1 MQRNLHQ
8 QELQRMHLNVYTVI
22 VHVLYTADDRTK
34 RWNIYYYITG
44 ILYQDISGV
53 VGGGGRPPLNKFRGY
68 CSHSNFKMSW
78 HFQYDILQTKLLDNH
93 DCSY

>member
-1 MQRNLHQ
+1 
-8 QELQRMHLNVYTVI
+8 MHLNVYTVI
-22 VHVLYTADDRTK
+22 VHVLYTADVRTK

-44 ILYQDISGV
+44 RLYQDISGV

-93 DCSY
+93 DCSLTTSY

>member
-44 ILYQDISGV
+44 RLYQDISGV
-53 VGGGGRPPLNKFRGY
+53 VGGGGRPPLNKFRG
-68 CSHSNFKMSW
+68 CSGACPGGEGPRGPGPPPRN
-78 HFQYDILQTKLLDNH
+78 
-93 DCSY
+93 